1 MLQDALDDAVLMGCS
16 AERVKAE
23 WCRLVLNLTSRYTD
37 QSQAQQ

>member
-23 WCRLVLNLTSRYTD
+23 WCRLVLNLTSRYKD
-37 QSQAQQ
+37 QSQAQK